1 MATRAVSLRLAAAT
15 AVAAAAGGGGG
26 GAGARAGAACGG
38 IGAAALLA
46 PCAAAAAVGV
56 TAAAGWAP
64 GGARAM
70 ASSRTASARRRSK
83 ARSHVDLVLLELR
96 RRDRGAAAE
105 LEEAAAGV
113 FGAYYNPTHVRTG
126 RKELTKLML
135 EDKITSWYAKVSMKH
150 DPMFMSPDYEEYV
163 AAAGAALC
171 SERPR
176 APWRPSQSL
185 TVARSRLAPRLSSAV
200 AALTANWRRW
210 KSADDRAN
218 LGASSPRRRSA
229 RRASLAS
236 LRAAPT
242 YHQLM
247 VLFFVRHHPC
257 ELTIVITP
265 KLEGDGD
272 LGAVNAARCA
282 LLRGACASSPASR
295 LAVPAGSTELQRVG
309 CGTSLLP
316 GRPLGSPPPPPGP
329 RACRAPCATSSPP
342 ESPPAALTPAAGAC
356 GAQRWLPLARSPSY
370 AVPTRAHRLRCF
382 PTQPLLMSEKLFF
395 GSTVRIHHFARRT
408 LVERARRSSG
418 HFPAPPDARTHS
430 RSAMHRATPRG
441 TSTTSDAPAQH
452 VARPRGFWPT
462 NEQMASVRC
471 FKLRHLR
478 RWRARGSMHGG
489 LR

>member
-38 IGAAALLA
+38 VGAAALLA

-185 TVARSRLAPRLSSAV
+185 TVARSRLAPRPSSAV

-309 CGTSLLP
+309 
-316 GRPLGSPPPPPGP
+316 
-329 RACRAPCATSSPP
+329 
-342 ESPPAALTPAAGAC
+342 
-356 GAQRWLPLARSPSY
+356 
-370 AVPTRAHRLRCF
+370 
-382 PTQPLLMSEKLFF
+382 
-395 GSTVRIHHFARRT
+395 
-408 LVERARRSSG
+408 
-418 HFPAPPDARTHS
+418 
-430 RSAMHRATPRG
+430 
-441 TSTTSDAPAQH
+441 
-452 VARPRGFWPT
+452 
-462 NEQMASVRC
+462 
-471 FKLRHLR
+471 
-478 RWRARGSMHGG
+478 
-489 LR
+489 